1 MHPRPAEA
9 LYFAG
14 KSLGSRLVR
23 GHNGT
28 PEKAMILAGD
38 VLKKAGL
45 GRISKVRVFNDKLI
59 VTCKPLRFGRGH
71 GKLIAGVMAGVVTE
85 AGDCNC
91 AGREIGN
98 QARNFELHI
107 LNR

>member
-1 MHPRPAEA
+1 M
-9 LYFAG
+9 
-14 KSLGSRLVR
+14 
-23 GHNGT
+23 
-28 PEKAMILAGD
+28 
-38 VLKKAGL
+38 
-45 GRISKVRVFNDKLI
+45 
-59 VTCKPLRFGRGH
+59 
-71 GKLIAGVMAGVVTE
+71 GVVVSAYLIRGIVEMDFSEQWLVCCTE